1 MSQLPVRLGIR
12 QNLRQFSLLV
22 LINSFVGAMVGLER
36 TILPLIAE
44 QDFGL
49 ASKTLAL
56 SFLVSFGTVKALSN
70 ALAGVFSEKIGRK
83 RILVAGWLF
92 GLPVPFLLIFGPSW
106 NWIILAN
113 LLLGL
118 NQGFCWSTTVIMK
131 IDLAGPKQRGLAMG
145 LNEFAGYLA
154 VAIAAYVSALIAA
167 QYGLRPLPFYLGIVF
182 TISGLLLSL
191 FLAKETSGHAQ
202 LEVEEAG
209 LGRSSPAFGE
219 IFLQTSWKNKNLFSC
234 SQAGLASNFNDGV
247 SWGLFPLFFAAQGLR
262 VDKIGFL
269 AAVYPATWGIT
280 QLLTG
285 TLSDRLGRK
294 WLITFGMWLQGLAI
308 VLVAL
313 VFEWQYR
320 VGALFLLGI
329 GTGMA
334 YPTLLAGVGDAADPT
349 WRTTAV
355 GVYRFWRDLG
365 YALGAILAGVIADRL
380 GMQGAILVVGFLTVL
395 SGLIVAFRMQE
406 KRLLPLLGK
415 GPLQ

>member
-1 MSQLPVRLGIR
+1 
-12 QNLRQFSLLV
+12 
-22 LINSFVGAMVGLER
+22 
-36 TILPLIAE
+36 
-44 QDFGL
+44 
-49 ASKTLAL
+49 
-56 SFLVSFGTVKALSN
+56 
-70 ALAGVFSEKIGRK
+70 
-83 RILVAGWLF
+83 
-92 GLPVPFLLIFGPSW
+92 
-106 NWIILAN
+106 
-113 LLLGL
+113 
-118 NQGFCWSTTVIMK
+118 MK

-202 LEVEEAG
+202 LEVEESG
-209 LGRSSPAFGE
+209 LGRSSLAFRE
-219 IFLQTSWKNKNLFSC
+219 VFLQASWKNKNLFSC

-247 SWGLFPLFFAAQGLR
+247 SWGLFPLFFAAQGLSI
-262 VDKIGFL
+262 DKIGFL

-294 WLITFGMWLQGLAI
+294 WMITIGMWLQGLAI

-313 VFEWQYR
+313 VLEWQYR

-334 YPTLLAGVGDAADPT
+334 YPTLLAGVGDAADPS

-380 GMQGAILVVGFLTVL
+380 GMRGAILVVGFLTVF

-406 KRLLPLLGK
+406 KRFPPLPWK
-415 GPLQ
+415 GPPQ